1 MQRKEGH
8 FANDFVE
15 RSGTMWRI
23 VCNFEAEILN
33 QYIHMRS
40 LGSLENR
47 ADAKGRAEENCTH
60 ANDFGDTLQDFMCE
74 K

>member
-1 MQRKEGH
+1 
-8 FANDFVE
+8 
-15 RSGTMWRI
+15 MWRI
-23 VCNFEAEILN
+23 LCNFEAEILN

-40 LGSLENR
+40 LGSLKNR